1 MVIIGVTGNSG
12 AGKDTV
18 SEILKNELDA
28 VIIDADTIVKEN
40 QAPGKEYYQKIV
52 DLFGKNILEK
62 DRNLNRKAL
71 ANEIFKSEE
80 KRNNLNKLTFEC
92 VQKEVEDILK
102 ENEDKEYIILN
113 FPLLYEGN
121 FDKSCKYVVAV
132 TADEDTKIKRI
143 TIRDRLSISSARQR
157 IESQK
162 SEEFY
167 KSHADFI
174 IDNSC
179 KVNYSDLR
187 QKVSEVAKKIKED

>member
-132 TADEDTKIKRI
+132 IADEDTKIKRI